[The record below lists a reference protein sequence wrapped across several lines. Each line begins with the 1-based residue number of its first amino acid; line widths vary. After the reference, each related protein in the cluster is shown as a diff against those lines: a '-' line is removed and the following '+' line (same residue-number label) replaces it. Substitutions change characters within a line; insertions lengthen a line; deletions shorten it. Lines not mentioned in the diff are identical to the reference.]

1 MMDWQAIRDWAGSTE
16 ATLVLTGV
24 LLALLVWNLWLT
36 LRWRA
41 FQRRWRNLL
50 TGSEGNSLERLLYET
65 LRRVSLMEE
74 TLKTHGNHLQRLQ
87 SQTDGCIQQVG
98 VVRYDAFPDAGGQQS
113 FAIALLNRAGDGIVL
128 SGIHSRQEMRVYAKP
143 IQRMRSTVGL
153 SDEERLAIQQAME
166 QAQQTEARV

>member
-1 MMDWQAIRDWAGSTE
+1 MMDWQAIRDWASSAE

-24 LLALLVWNLWLT
+24 LIALLIWNLWLT

-41 FQRRWRNLL
+41 FQQRWRTLL

-74 TLKTHGNHLQRLQ
+74 TLKTHGNHLHQLQ
-87 SQTDGCIQQVG
+87 SQTDRCIQQVG
-98 VVRYDAFPDAGGQQS
+98 IVRYDAFSDTGGQQS
-113 FAIALLNRAGDGIVL
+113 FALALLNRAGDGIVL

-143 IQRMRSTVGL
+143 VQQMRSTIGL
-153 SDEERLAIQQAME
+153 SDEERLAIQQALE
-166 QAQQTEARV
+166 QASQMEARV